1 MTNYALGANV
11 PELRPLTVNRT
22 AGCPANIPLTDSAPS
37 HFAPSHFAKGITTLA
52 SRKEIAGQ
60 PGEAALLT
68 TGEDEPAL
76 TMLLEILETLSDP
89 SFAIEFAVERRL
101 AS

>member
-1 MTNYALGANV
+1 MTNHALGANV
-11 PELRPLTVNRT
+11 PELRPLNGHAPAVNRT
-22 AGCPANIPLTDSAPS
+22 AACPANIPLTDSAR
-37 HFAPSHFAKGITTLA
+37 SHFAKGITTLA
-52 SRKEIAGQ
+52 PRKQSAGQ
-60 PGEAALLT
+60 TGDASLAT
-68 TGEDEPAL
+68 TAEDEPAL